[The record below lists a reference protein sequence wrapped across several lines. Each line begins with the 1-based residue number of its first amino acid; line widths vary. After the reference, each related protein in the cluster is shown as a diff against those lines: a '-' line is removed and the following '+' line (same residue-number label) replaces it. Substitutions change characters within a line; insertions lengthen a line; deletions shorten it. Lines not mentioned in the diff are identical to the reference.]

1 MCLACLQRNARNAP
15 FLVLGQG
22 RLRARSLSAPL
33 DLLVLDCSMPPQERP
48 PRNHNDLTRA
58 LECIESLRPRRAVL
72 THVGHALDAW
82 LLDHPAALPEG
93 VELAHDG
100 MCLPL

>member
-1 MCLACLQRNARNAP
+1 
-15 FLVLGQG
+15 
-22 RLRARSLSAPL
+22 
-33 DLLVLDCSMPPQERP
+33 MPPQEQP

-72 THVGHALDAW
+72 THVGHTLDAW

>member
-1 MCLACLQRNARNAP
+1 MCSSDPDTVGLPADSASRLLA
-15 FLVLGQG
+15 
-22 RLRARSLSAPL
+22 APL